1 MSEDSIFPCV
11 LACLL
16 FTAVGFAVGTCVGF
30 DRSHENFQREA
41 IKKGH
46 ATWVADK
53 DGNSIFQWKEAS
65 K

>member
-46 ATWVADK
+46 ALWVTDENGHPVFK
-53 DGNSIFQWKEAS
+53 WKEVS